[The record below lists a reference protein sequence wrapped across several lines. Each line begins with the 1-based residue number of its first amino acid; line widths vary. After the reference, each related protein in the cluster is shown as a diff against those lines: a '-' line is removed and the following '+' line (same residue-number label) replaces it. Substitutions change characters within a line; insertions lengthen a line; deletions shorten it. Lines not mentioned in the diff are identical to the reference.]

1 MNQTRLL
8 LRSLTYYWRTNLAII
23 AGVATAVAVLSGA
36 LMVGQSVR
44 GSLRKLLY
52 ERIGATDTIIA
63 ADRFFG
69 ERLTNAFASAG
80 ERCSPIIYIKGVA
93 VHEQS
98 NVRVHDV
105 NIYGVDERF
114 WNFHGEANQETPIG
128 RSALVGKTLAQQL
141 GASPGDALLLR
152 VETRPG
158 VPSEWLYGRRDDLGK
173 TLRLTCRSIL
183 PNDKLGEFAL
193 RPSQGNVYSIFLPLK
208 QLQKDLGQPARI
220 NTILFAQNRQRN
232 GTKLLGEILKRNID
246 LQDLGLK
253 LRSLPSGDGF
263 SLESNRIILE
273 NSIARSI
280 SDSAAE
286 AGFKISPIYTYL
298 ANAIRGN
305 NREIPY
311 SVITAADIGQ
321 NALKSIRKVENPAS
335 ATSIDSIWLTDW
347 ACRDLGVVQGDPVE
361 IDYYVWLEEGK
372 LITRTARF
380 RLSAIVPM
388 TGVVDTTLAPEIPG
402 VTDARSIN
410 AWDPPFPLDLSRIR
424 NKDEEYWNQHKAAPK
439 AFISLAK
446 GQELW
451 HTRFGQLTSI
461 RASTPS
467 GADLNSLEPVFLRS
481 LSKRLDPEQSGFSI
495 TPIREQGLTAAQGS
509 TDFGEYF
516 VYFSSFL
523 IAAAILLA
531 LLFFKLMIEQRIQEI
546 GLLRAAGFSLK
557 DLRRIFLREGL
568 ILSIAGSILGLLGS
582 LVYGWLMIFG
592 LRTLWMDAVG
602 TQRIEFYVSWSS
614 FGIGVAS
621 GVFVSLATIAWTLRN
636 LNCNSPRLAMAGV
649 IESAPI
655 GKRRIRWL
663 SVVSGLSLLSS
674 LSLIAS
680 SVAGKI
686 PQLEGFFGAGFM
698 LLAAFLGASGL
709 YLRRARPHPI
719 RGSGFP
725 ACLRLAIRN
734 AAHRPGRSLVCAA
747 LIASATFII
756 VSMEAFRQDS
766 QNIPSSAQSG
776 TGGYPLIAE
785 SALPII
791 HNLNSAEGREALGVS
806 PEIPNITKTRFVS
819 FRERPGDDASCLNL
833 YKSQTPTIL
842 GASASFLLEGRF
854 SFQTSLASS
863 PKQKINPWLLLESP
877 LQDGAIPA
885 IADANTIQYSL
896 HLSVGKEM
904 AIRGSGG
911 KSIRLRLVAALKDSI
926 LQGKLLISEANFIR
940 IFPEQEGR
948 RFFLM
953 DLPHERAAQAIK
965 PLREALSDWGFNIE
979 LSSERLSAYH
989 RVENAYLSTFQSLG
1003 ALGLI
1008 LGTIGL
1014 AAVLLRNVFERR
1026 REIALLRATG
1036 YRSRILAGII
1046 LAENAI
1052 LIIWGLSA
1060 GAVSALLAVA
1070 PAMIARGSSFPVA
1083 MIVQVLLAVLLIGL
1097 VASFVAVIAAFRSP
1111 LITALHSE

>member
-1 MNQTRLL
+1 
-8 LRSLTYYWRTNLAII
+8 
-23 AGVATAVAVLSGA
+23 LS
-36 LMVGQSVR
+36 Q
-44 GSLRKLLY
+44 
-52 ERIGATDTIIA
+52 
-63 ADRFFG
+63 
-69 ERLTNAFASAG
+69 
-80 ERCSPIIYIKGVA
+80 
-93 VHEQS
+93 
-98 NVRVHDV
+98 
-105 NIYGVDERF
+105 
-114 WNFHGEANQETPIG
+114 
-128 RSALVGKTLAQQL
+128 
-141 GASPGDALLLR
+141 
-152 VETRPG
+152 
-158 VPSEWLYGRRDDLGK
+158 
-173 TLRLTCRSIL
+173 
-183 PNDKLGEFAL
+183 
-193 RPSQGNVYSIFLPLK
+193 
-208 QLQKDLGQPARI
+208 
-220 NTILFAQNRQRN
+220 
-232 GTKLLGEILKRNID
+232 ILKRNID

-286 AGFKISPIYTYL
+286 IGCKISPIYTYL

-311 SVITAADIGQ
+311 SVIAAADIGQ
-321 NALKSIRKVENPAS
+321 NALQSIRKGADPAK
-335 ATSIDSIWLTDW
+335 ATSDDSIWLTDW
-347 ACRDLGVVQGDPVE
+347 ACRDLGVVPGDPVE
-361 IDYYVWLEEGK
+361 VDYYVWLEEGK

-380 RLSAIVPM
+380 RLSAIVPLA
-388 TGVVDTTLAPEIPG
+388 GGVDTTLAPEIPG

-424 NKDEEYWNQHKAAPK
+424 NKDEEYWNQHRAAPK

-451 HTRFGQLTSI
+451 QTRFGKLTAI
-461 RASTPS
+461 RVSTPA
-467 GADLNSLEPVFLRS
+467 GADLNSIQQTFLRS
-481 LSKRLDPEQSGFSI
+481 FSKRLDPEQSGFSI
-495 TPIREQGLTAAQGS
+495 APLREQGLAAAQGS

-557 DLRRIFLREGL
+557 DLRRLFLCEGL
-568 ILSIAGSILGLLGS
+568 ILSISGSLLGLIGS
-582 LVYGWLMIFG
+582 LVYGWLMIYG

-602 TQRIEFYVSWSS
+602 TRRLELYLSWSS
-614 FGIGVAS
+614 FGIGAAA
-621 GVFVSLATIAWTLRN
+621 GVIVSLATIAWTLRN

-655 GKRRIRWL
+655 GKRRARWL
-663 SVVSGLSLLSS
+663 GVVSVFSFLASISLLAGS
-674 LSLIAS
+674 A
-680 SVAGKI
+680 AGKI

-698 LLAAFLGASGL
+698 LLASFLGASGL
-709 YLRRARPHPI
+709 YLRKAQPHPI
-719 RGSGFP
+719 RGSGYP
-725 ACLRLAIRN
+725 AYLRLALRN
-734 AAHRPGRSLVCAA
+734 ATHRPGRSLVCAA

-766 QNIPSSAQSG
+766 QNVASSAQSG
-776 TGGYPLIAE
+776 TGGYPLMAE

-791 HNLNSAEGREALGVS
+791 HNLKSAEGREALGIQNIPS
-806 PEIPNITKTRFVS
+806 ITEIRFES

-842 GASASFLLEGRF
+842 GAPKSFLLDGRF
-854 SFQTSLASS
+854 SFRNSLASS
-863 PKQKINPWLLLESP
+863 QKHKVNPWLLLESP
-877 LQDGAIPA
+877 LPDGAIPA

-896 HLSVGKEM
+896 HLSVGEEM
-904 AIRGSGG
+904 EIRGSGG
-911 KSIRLRLVAALKDSI
+911 NPVRLRLVAALKDSI
-926 LQGKLLISEANFIR
+926 FQGKILISESDFMR

-953 DLPHERAAQAIK
+953 DLPHDRAVQAIK

-979 LSSERLSAYH
+979 FSSDRLSAYH

-1026 REIALLRATG
+1026 REIALLRAAG
-1036 YRSRILAGII
+1036 YRRIILSGII
-1046 LAENAI
+1046 LAENAM
-1052 LIIWGLSA
+1052 LIAWGLAA
-1060 GAVSALLAVA
+1060 GSISALLAVT
-1070 PAMIARGSSFPVA
+1070 PAMIARGSSFPIA
-1083 MIVQVLLAVLLIGL
+1083 MIGQVLFAVLVIGL

-1111 LITALHSE
+1111 LIAALHSE